1 MFAPKV
7 AKAQTKA
14 AESPTSKLVP
24 QRSTLE
30 GHRLGNDPVERL
42 SLKDH
47 SETDLDERKATAAVS
62 WDFSKIPIFPPDRA
76 YRPKPSSPLSATP
89 LPGGM
94 QAKLAVG
101 QANDPLEHEAD
112 RIACQ
117 VMRMPEAP
125 LAELNLNPAGAA
137 EETTDAK
144 SLRRSQP
151 SALESAGEEAPAM
164 VHDVLRSP
172 GRRLDATTRAF
183 MESHF
188 RHDFSEV
195 RVHSDAEAATST
207 QQVNA
212 LAYTAGHHVVFG
224 RGRYAPQTRDGKQL
238 LAHELAHVVQQ
249 SRTGSSAMPTRIMRQ
264 TPGSSP
270 QPAQQSPATS
280 VVPPTRSF
288 KQLWEDF
295 DKARQGSKN
304 AEAMALVDEILA
316 IMIGE
321 DSMAHAGDLA
331 LWLLD
336 QGEQKK
342 AMTALES
349 LEAAWWVRWVSIS
362 GPGLKQAGW
371 PKTIGPVEL
380 IDRGEA
386 EAAAGRHDTAR
397 ELLGTAYLFLQM
409 QYKSSTDER
418 IRSVQ
423 QTLDRLPPNQDLPL
437 IRILAYSEI
446 GGLVAQMRRILA
458 IYPGRER
465 AALAAAN
472 QAQAATE
479 ADLGK
484 QLRDRIREQYLLTG
498 QSGLTLEAS
507 QITSPKMGTGY
518 KLHGANQGEV
528 DVFPLPGTPRPD
540 ELGKHPVYTAP
551 METVFETISGQ
562 EEFNTDLLRNPE
574 IRSAFGTKRIEMTD
588 LATRLKVWRIMYA
601 VFQRSPMAGC
611 PDALCSVLRLMKRY
625 LHDFTTHTEYNIP
638 DFGTYYIITEEK
650 GGFPTD
656 LLGRTMR
663 DCGVYALT
671 VAYELFRT
679 ARGASPKMN
688 VGFQLYQTLEH
699 VMLAILDH
707 DNNKHYVVNNDD
719 ISGPTDGLN
728 PLGSV
733 ALSYSQTMNRK
744 MVVTPAARTD
754 LGDTKQTE
762 AEFRTRSWERYQ
774 AGATLGLQTEPPAG
788 PDDTRTDAER
798 KEATYTK
805 FYREQEQLE
814 QLGVQLHADLD
825 ALLMDVTAAAAN
837 QRASLLASR
846 LPNLTAEGLTLG
858 RIFGRALD
866 PKRVGVSSPKDS
878 KLLTPVGLF
887 TTGRIN
893 APHPLVRLA
902 KVFLFYQNSGGTLT
916 TDQQSF
922 ISLVQAGVVPE
933 WATELKSY
941 VAAGTPASW

>member
-1 MFAPKV
+1 
-7 AKAQTKA
+7 
-14 AESPTSKLVP
+14 
-24 QRSTLE
+24 
-30 GHRLGNDPVERL
+30 
-42 SLKDH
+42 
-47 SETDLDERKATAAVS
+47 
-62 WDFSKIPIFPPDRA
+62 
-76 YRPKPSSPLSATP
+76 
-89 LPGGM
+89 M

-137 EETTDAK
+137 EETTGAK

-151 SALESAGEEAPAM
+151 SSLESAGEEAPGIVLEVLRTPGQPLDAPTRAFFEPRFAHDFSSVQLHANDKAARDPLEHEADSVANQGMPMGVRGAAAAPSPGSRTYAEPQPAEEAPAM

-172 GRRLDATTRAF
+172 GRRLDGTTRAF

-188 RHDFSEV
+188 RHDFGEV

-224 RGRYAPQTRDGKQL
+224 RGRYAPQTHDGKQL

-249 SRTGSSAMPTRIMRQ
+249 SRTGASAMPMRIMRQ
-264 TPGSSP
+264 TPGASL
-270 QPAQQSPATS
+270 QPSAAQQSAATS

-288 KQLWEDF
+288 KQVWEEF
-295 DKARQGSKN
+295 EKARQGSKN
-304 AEAMALVDEILA
+304 AEALALVDEILA

-331 LWLLD
+331 LWLFD
-336 QGEQKK
+336 QGQQKK
-342 AMTALES
+342 AITALKS

-362 GPGLKQAGW
+362 GPGVKLAGW
-371 PKTIGPVEL
+371 PKPTGPVEL

-409 QYKSSTDER
+409 QYQSSTDER

-423 QTLDRLPPNQDLPL
+423 QTLDRLPPNQDLPI
-437 IRILAYSEI
+437 IRILAYKEA
-446 GGLVAQMRRILA
+446 GDLVAQMRRILA
-458 IYPGRER
+458 FYPGRER
-465 AALAAAN
+465 AAIAAAN

-479 ADLGK
+479 AGLGK
-484 QLRDRIREQYLLTG
+484 QLRDRIREQSLLTG

-540 ELGKHPVYTAP
+540 ELGKHPAYTAP
-551 METVFETISGQ
+551 METAFETISGQ
-562 EEFNTDLLRNPE
+562 EEFITDLLRNPE
-574 IRSAFGTKRIEMTD
+574 IRSAFGAKRIEMTD

-611 PDALCSVLRLMKRY
+611 PDALCSVLRLMQRY

-671 VAYELFRT
+671 VSYELFRT

-688 VGFQLYQTLEH
+688 VGFQLYHTLEH

-719 ISGPTDGLN
+719 ISGPNDGLN

-762 AEFRTRSWERYQ
+762 AQFRTRSWERYQ
-774 AGATLGLQTEPPAG
+774 AGATLGLRTEPPAG

-805 FYREQEQLE
+805 FYREQEQFE
-814 QLGVQLHADLD
+814 QLGVQVHADLD
-825 ALLMDVTAAAAN
+825 ALLMDVTAAVAN
-837 QRASLLASR
+837 RRASLLASR
-846 LPNLTAEGLTLG
+846 LPNLTAEGLTFG

-866 PKRVGVSSPKDS
+866 AKRLGVSSPKDS

-887 TTGRIN
+887 TTGRVN
-893 APHPLVRLA
+893 ASHPLVRLA
-902 KVFLFYQNSGGTLT
+902 KVFLFHQSSGGTLT

-922 ISLVQAGVVPE
+922 ISLIQGGVVPE